1 MLCLSCIQWAKFL
14 VKIHVAPLMSKRLVP
29 VQRQKKAAV
38 EMPEATIQARNF
50 IYDPNR
56 VPQGGIYPPA
66 GKIPSLSCSP
76 RLSLQLEERAVCR
89 LVH

>member
-1 MLCLSCIQWAKFL
+1 MFCLSCIQWVKFL

-38 EMPEATIQARNF
+38 ETPETTIQARNF
-50 IYDPNR
+50 IYSPNQ

-66 GKIPSLSCSP
+66 GKIPALSCSP
-76 RLSLQLEERAVCR
+76 GLYS
-89 LVH
+89 